1 MIEIGQNAIKASN
14 GSIALFVFK
23 VSLFQCFATW
33 IFNWYRPES
42 ADFFGLFL
50 SSAGKKS
57 SLFCIA
63 PTFTP
68 FGNIRPEGK
77 DATPGVALKA
87 A

>member
-1 MIEIGQNAIKASN
+1 MTEIGKNTIKASA

-23 VSLFQCFATW
+23 VSLFQCFATR
-33 IFNWYRPES
+33 ILNWYRPEF
-42 ADFFGLFL
+42 ADFFGFFL
-50 SSAGKKS
+50 SSAGKNLA
-57 SLFCIA
+57 LFCIA

-68 FGNIRPEGK
+68 FGNIHAEGK